1 MTTPLALAAID
12 TVLQKRRV
20 IITCGTGGVGKTTVS
35 ASLAVRAAMLGK
47 KVVVVTIDPAK
58 RLVTSLGLDELGDTP
73 TDLTPQL
80 KSLPLLQGKEV
91 KGSLWAL
98 MPDTRQTFETFV
110 ETLST
115 RADIV
120 TKLKQN
126 PIYQIFAREFS
137 GTNEYMALEKLYALY
152 EKNEFDLIIL
162 DTPPSRNTLAF
173 LDAPKLLNRLFEE
186 KLIKWMVIPTNK
198 IVAAGM
204 KKAFLLLEKLT
215 GKGFMSN
222 LLEFAQSL
230 FDVQAKFSENL
241 KKIMA
246 LLESQDVGFVL
257 TAAPIPD
264 FAPELESFV
273 KSIGQHRFHFDG
285 LLLNR
290 CLSGLKSAKQSETNA
305 ALGPEVTALL
315 ESLWAREELAQS
327 QLLNVLEQNR
337 PIARLPELTRDVH
350 TLEDLFHVATA
361 FSNV

>member
-1 MTTPLALAAID
+1 MTPAAID
-12 TVLQKRRV
+12 LIIQKRRV

-35 ASLAVRAAMLGK
+35 AALGVRAAMLGK
-47 KVVVVTIDPAK
+47 KVIVVTIDPAK
-58 RLVTSLGLDELGDTP
+58 RLVTSLGLDELGDVP
-73 TDLTPQL
+73 ANLTPQL
-80 KSLPLLQGKEV
+80 KALPQPQAASV
-91 KGSLWAL
+91 AGSLWAL

-110 ETLST
+110 ETLSSHPGVVT
-115 RADIV
+115 R
-120 TKLKQN
+120 LKKN

-152 EKNEFDLIIL
+152 EKNEYDLIIL

-204 KKAFLLLEKLT
+204 RKAFSLLERLT

-230 FDVQAKFSENL
+230 FDVQTKFSENL

-246 LLESQDVGFVL
+246 LLESQNVGFIL

-264 FAPELESFV
+264 FAPELENFV
-273 KSIGQHRFHFDG
+273 KSIGQHHFHFDG

-290 CLSGLKSAKQSETNA
+290 CLSSLQTRSGKSYSDPSLT
-305 ALGPEVTALL
+305 PEVIHLL
-315 ESLWAREELAQS
+315 ESLWAREDLAQS
-327 QLLNVLEQNR
+327 QLLTVLEQNR
-337 PIARLPELTRDVH
+337 PIALLPELTRDVH
-350 TLEDLFHVATA
+350 TLEDLFHVALA
-361 FSNV
+361 FSKT

>member
-1 MTTPLALAAID
+1 MTLTVAAPAPID
-12 TVLQKRRV
+12 SILLKRRV

-35 ASLAVRAAMLGK
+35 AALAVRAAMLGK

-58 RLVTSLGLDELGDTP
+58 RLVTSLGLDELGDAP
-73 TDLTPQL
+73 TDLTAQL
-80 KSLPLLQGKEV
+80 KAVPQPQAATV
-91 KGSLWAL
+91 TGSIWAL
-98 MPDTRQTFETFV
+98 MPDTRQTFESFV
-110 ETLST
+110 ETLSSNPGT
-115 RADIV
+115 VA
-120 TKLKQN
+120 KLKTN

-137 GTNEYMALEKLYALY
+137 GTNEYMALEKLYSLH

-186 KLIKWMVIPTNK
+186 KLIKWMIIPTNK
-198 IVAAGM
+198 ILAAGM
-204 KKAFLLLEKLT
+204 RKAFTLLEKLT

-230 FDVQAKFSENL
+230 FEVQAKFSQNL

-246 LLESQDVGFVL
+246 LLESQDVGFIL

-273 KSIGQHRFHFDG
+273 KSIEQHRFHFDG

-290 CLSGLKSAKQSETNA
+290 CLGALNSKQPDSSSLN
-305 ALGPEVTALL
+305 PEVSQLL

-350 TLEDLFHVATA
+350 TLEDLFHVALA
-361 FSNV
+361 FSQT